1 MPHFQSYTVD
11 KNETLFS
18 ISCKLHIN
26 NPEELKRF
34 HNLHCDHNK
43 IIKEDLVADQV
54 LLIPFANHEL
64 RKIENY
70 KGDYHNF
77 FKNQKDIIDFKNQLF
92 IYNPTMEPVNY
103 IVKSQVI
110 DGFQDEDEYFECEF
124 TLRKISESKG
134 KFIIEV
140 NQKNVLV
147 NHKDLESKIEILAKK
162 CSDCLFPMQISV
174 NKNGVFE
181 ALHNFDDLKK
191 RWEESKPELEEYFAG
206 FIFEE
211 YIKKMDY
218 QMRNIETVTK
228 SLKNN
233 IFMQLLFFPLYDL
246 KYSDDLKQHQHIKIA
261 LVNGSPGIQ
270 FDIENSIKKELAN
283 IGEIKI
289 LQNGKSIDK
298 RTLEDVLSKAAL
310 FEATLNEKKP
320 IEITYFGAFDLEKD
334 TKLISKYKGEF
345 ILFFADNKE
354 ITKIIIERK
363 L

>member
-1 MPHFQSYTVD
+1 MSHFQTYTVD

-26 NPEELKRF
+26 NPVDLKEF
-34 HNLHCDHNK
+34 HNSHCDHNK
-43 IIKEDLVADQV
+43 IIKEEVVFDQV

-70 KGDYHNF
+70 KGDYQNF
-77 FKNQKDIIDFKNQLF
+77 FKNQKDIIDFKNQSF
-92 IYNPTMEPVNY
+92 IYNPTNEPVNY

-124 TLRKISESKG
+124 SLRKISESKG

-140 NQKNVLV
+140 IQKNVLV
-147 NHKDLESKIEILAKK
+147 NNKDLESKIEILAKK
-162 CSDCLFPMQISV
+162 CTDCLYPMQISV

-181 ALHNFDDLKK
+181 SIINFDELKK
-191 RWEESKPELEEYFAG
+191 KWEESKPNLQEDFTG

-218 QMRNIETVTK
+218 QMRNAEMVTK

-233 IFMQLLFFPLYDL
+233 IFMQHLFFPLYDL
-246 KYSDDLKQHQHIKIA
+246 KFSNDLKQNQQFAIG
-261 LVNGSPGIQ
+261 LVNGSPGIK
-270 FDIENSIKKELAN
+270 FEIENSIKKELAAVS
-283 IGEIKI
+283 EIKI
-289 LQNGKSIDK
+289 SQKGKAIDK
-298 RTLEDVLSKAAL
+298 RTLEDVLSKADVI
-310 FEATLNEKKP
+310 ETTTDEKKP
-320 IEITYFGAFDLEKD
+320 IEAVYFGEYNLDKS
-334 TKLISKYKGEF
+334 TKLMYKFRGEY
-345 ILFFADNKE
+345 ILFFPDNKE
-354 ITKIIIERK
+354 ITKINIERK